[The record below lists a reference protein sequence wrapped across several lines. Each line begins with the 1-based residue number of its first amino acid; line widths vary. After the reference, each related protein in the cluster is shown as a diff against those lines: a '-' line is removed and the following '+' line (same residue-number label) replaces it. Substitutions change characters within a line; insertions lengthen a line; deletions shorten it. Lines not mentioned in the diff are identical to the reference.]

1 MIRVMIADDQVI
13 VREGLKKILSLD
25 NEIEVVSEAS
35 NGYEVLENLS
45 KHIVDIILMDVR
57 MPKMDGIKC
66 SNLVKKDYPNIK
78 IIILTTFNE
87 DDYIFDGINSGISG
101 YLLKDSEIDYIIKS
115 IKEAFNNKMI
125 FDPSVTPKLI
135 NALSNKSTKPNKAE
149 ILDLLTARE
158 KDIVKLVIDGKS
170 NNEISDILF
179 ISEGTVKNYISK
191 ILKKLNLQR
200 RTQLS
205 ALFLKND
212 FWL

>member
-25 NEIEVVSEAS
+25 NELEVVCEAS

-87 DDYIFDGINSGISG
+87 DDYIFDGIESGISG

-115 IKEAFNNKMI
+115 IKEAFNNKMM

-135 NALSNKSTKPNKAE
+135 NALSNKNSKPNKAE
-149 ILDLLTARE
+149 ILNLLTARE

-170 NNEISDILF
+170 NNEISNILF

-212 FWL
+212 F

>member
-66 SNLVKKDYPNIK
+66 SNLVKKDYTNIK

-87 DDYIFDGINSGISG
+87 DEYIFDGIDSGISG

-125 FDPSVTPKLI
+125 FDPSVTPKLV
-135 NALSNKSTKPNKAE
+135 NALSTKNRKPNKTE

-212 FWL
+212 L

>member
-1 MIRVMIADDQVI
+1 MIRVMIADDQII

-25 NEIEVVSEAS
+25 SEIEVVSEAS
-35 NGYEVLENLS
+35 NGYEVLQNLS

-87 DDYIFDGINSGISG
+87 DEYIFEGIDSGISG

-115 IKEAFNNKMI
+115 IKEAFNNKMM
-125 FDPSVTPKLI
+125 FDPSVTPKLV
-135 NALSNKSTKPNKAE
+135 NALSNKSAKPNKAE
-149 ILDLLTARE
+149 ILDLLTDRE
-158 KDIVKLVIDGKS
+158 KDIVKLVVDGKS
-170 NNEISDILF
+170 NSEISGILF

-191 ILKKLNLQR
+191 ILKKLKLQR

-205 ALFLKND
+205 ALFLKKD
-212 FWL
+212 FI

>member
-1 MIRVMIADDQVI
+1 MIRVMIADDQAI

-25 NEIEVVSEAS
+25 DGIAVVSEAE
-35 NGYEVLENLS
+35 NGYEVLENLGR
-45 KHIVDIILMDVR
+45 HIVDIILMDVR
-57 MPKMDGIKC
+57 MPKMDGIKAA
-66 SNLVKKDYPNIK
+66 NLVKKQYPNIK

-87 DDYIFDGINSGISG
+87 DDYIFDGIKNGISG

-115 IKEAFNNKMI
+115 IKEAYNNKMI

-135 NALSNKSTKPNKAE
+135 NALNNSKTNTLNKQE
-149 ILDLLTARE
+149 ILKLLTERE
-158 KDIVKLVIDGKS
+158 IEILNLVIDGKS
-170 NNEISDILF
+170 NNEISKQLF

-205 ALFLKND
+205 ALFIDK
-212 FWL
+212 

>member
-25 NEIEVVSEAS
+25 NEIKVVSEAS

-66 SNLVKKDYPNIK
+66 SNLVKKDYPNVK

-87 DDYIFDGINSGISG
+87 DNYIFDGIESGISG

-115 IKEAFNNKMI
+115 IKEAFNNKMM

-135 NALSNKSTKPNKAE
+135 NALSNKSAKPNKTE

-212 FWL
+212 F

>member
-1 MIRVMIADDQVI
+1 MM
-13 VREGLKKILSLD
+13 
-25 NEIEVVSEAS
+25 
-35 NGYEVLENLS
+35 
-45 KHIVDIILMDVR
+45 
-57 MPKMDGIKC
+57 
-66 SNLVKKDYPNIK
+66 
-78 IIILTTFNE
+78 
-87 DDYIFDGINSGISG
+87 
-101 YLLKDSEIDYIIKS
+101 
-115 IKEAFNNKMI
+115 

-135 NALSNKSTKPNKAE
+135 NALSNKNSKPNKVE
-149 ILDLLTARE
+149 ILDLLTSRE

-212 FWL
+212 F

>member
-87 DDYIFDGINSGISG
+87 DDYIFDGIDSGISG

-115 IKEAFNNKMI
+115 IKEAFNNKMM
-125 FDPSVTPKLI
+125 FDPSVTPKLV
-135 NALSNKSTKPNKAE
+135 NALSNKSTKPSKTE

-212 FWL
+212 L